1 MRDRFKSRFIVFGF
15 IILFLRPHRSFLGL
29 RLPRICFQSELES
42 DRERERESEKERE
55 KSTGHSGTVKAC
67 GGGFNCALFIFLIY
81 D

>member
-42 DRERERESEKERE
+42 DRERERERERARKRE
-55 KSTGHSGTVKAC
+55 RKVLDIQAQSKRVEVVSIVH
-67 GGGFNCALFIFLIY
+67 FLFF
-81 D
+81 